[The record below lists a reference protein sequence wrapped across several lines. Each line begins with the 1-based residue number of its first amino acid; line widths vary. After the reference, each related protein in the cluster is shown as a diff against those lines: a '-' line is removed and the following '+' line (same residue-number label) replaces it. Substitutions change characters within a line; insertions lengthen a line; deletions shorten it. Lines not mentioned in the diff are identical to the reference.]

1 MSLVN
6 NSAIAIIPARG
17 GSKGIPNKNLQTVGG
32 ITLLARTVSACLE
45 SDSITAVYVSTDSDE
60 IAAVAL
66 KSGAQV
72 IRRPAD
78 ISGDTASS
86 ESALLHALNEIEKT
100 SSLPSNVLFAQ
111 CTSPFI
117 SHTDIDGILGLLNDH
132 DSALT
137 VTHNHAFI
145 WRRDNSGNAI
155 GINHDS
161 AIRLPRQQLD
171 PEFKETGALYAMNI
185 DQFRKS
191 GHRFFGRIG
200 MYEVP
205 VDRSME
211 IDDPEDLRLAN
222 TLEIQEKGMP
232 SRESLQSIK
241 AIVFDFDGVMTDD
254 QVYITETGQEMVMA
268 SRSDGMGISALR
280 NAGLKLLILSKE
292 RNPVVARRAEKLQIE
307 VIQACDNK
315 LEALTKW
322 LSKNQLLLS
331 QCAYVGND
339 INDLQ
344 CMQAVKLAIAP
355 IDAHPQATQAAHW
368 RLTRA
373 GGKGAIR
380 ELSDAIINH

>member
-1 MSLVN
+1 MSIVAK
-6 NSAIAIIPARG
+6 SAIAIIPARG

-32 ITLLARTVSACLE
+32 VTLLARTISACLKSE
-45 SDSITAVYVSTDSDE
+45 SIATVYVSTDSDD

-66 KSGAQV
+66 NNGAQV

-86 ESALLHALNEIEKT
+86 ESALLHSLNEIEKT
-100 SSLPSNVLFAQ
+100 SSLPNNVLFAQ

-117 SHTDIDGILGLLNDH
+117 THTDIDGILDLLKDH

-145 WRRDNSGNAI
+145 WRKDNTGNAI

-171 PEFKETGALYAMNI
+171 PEYKETGALYAMNI
-185 DQFRKS
+185 DQFRKC

-205 VDRSME
+205 ADRSME
-211 IDDPEDLRLAN
+211 IDEPEDLRLAN
-222 TLEIQEKGMP
+222 TLEIQEKSMP
-232 SRESLQSIK
+232 SRESLQAIK
-241 AIVFDFDGVMTDD
+241 AVVFDFDGVMTDD
-254 QVYITETGQEMVMA
+254 QVYITETGEEMVMA
-268 SRSDGMGISALR
+268 SRSDGMGISALK

-315 LEALTKW
+315 LEALTEW
-322 LSKNQLLLS
+322 LSKNQLPLS

-355 IDAHPQATQAAHW
+355 IDAHPLATQAAHW

-380 ELSDAIINH
+380 ELSDAIINR

>member
-1 MSLVN
+1 MSIVN
-6 NSAIAIIPARG
+6 KLAIAIIPARG

-32 ITLLARTVSACLE
+32 VTLLARTISACLQ
-45 SDSITAVYVSTDSDE
+45 SASITTVYVSTDSEE
-60 IAAVAL
+60 IAAVA
-66 KSGAQV
+66 SSCGAQV
-72 IRRPAD
+72 VRRPASL
-78 ISGDTASS
+78 SGDNASS
-86 ESALLHALNEIEKT
+86 ESALLHALDEIEKQT
-100 SSLPSNVLFAQ
+100 SLPQNVLFAQ

-117 SHTDIDGILGLLNDH
+117 SHEDIDGVVGLLQKY

-145 WRRDNSGNAI
+145 WRRDSSGNAI

-161 AIRLPRQQLD
+161 AIRLPRQQLE
-171 PEFKETGALYAMNI
+171 PEYKETGAVYGMNI
-185 DQFRKS
+185 EQFRKS

-205 VDRSME
+205 AERSME
-211 IDDPEDLRLAN
+211 IDEPEDLRLAN
-222 TLEIQEKGMP
+222 VLDLQSKSQP
-232 SRESLQSIK
+232 SAESLRAIK

-254 QVYITETGQEMVMA
+254 QVYITETGEEMVMA
-268 SRSDGMGISALR
+268 SRSDGMGISALK

-292 RNPVVARRAEKLQIE
+292 RNPVVTKRAEKLQIE
-307 VIQACDNK
+307 VIQSCDNK
-315 LEALTKW
+315 LEALTEW
-322 LSKNQLLLS
+322 LSKNQLPLS

-344 CMQAVKLAIAP
+344 CMQAVRLAIAP
-355 IDAHPQATQAAHW
+355 VDAHPVAAQAAHW

-380 ELSDAIINH
+380 ELSDAIINR

>member
-1 MSLVN
+1 MSIVAK
-6 NSAIAIIPARG
+6 SAIAIIPARG

-32 ITLLARTVSACLE
+32 VTLLARTISACLKSE
-45 SDSITAVYVSTDSDE
+45 SIATVYVSTDSDD

-66 KSGAQV
+66 NNGAQV

-86 ESALLHALNEIEKT
+86 ESALLHSLNEIVKT
-100 SSLPSNVLFAQ
+100 SSLPKNVLFAQ

-117 SHTDIDGILGLLNDH
+117 THTDIDGILDLLKDH

-145 WRRDNSGNAI
+145 WRRDNTGNAI

-171 PEFKETGALYAMNI
+171 PEYKETGALYAMNI
-185 DQFRKS
+185 DQFRKI

-205 VDRSME
+205 ADRSME
-211 IDDPEDLRLAN
+211 IDEPEDLRLAN
-222 TLEIQEKGMP
+222 TLEIQEKSVP
-232 SRESLQSIK
+232 NRESLKSIK

-254 QVYITETGQEMVMA
+254 QVYITETGEEMVMA
-268 SRSDGMGISALR
+268 SRSDGMGISALK

-322 LSKNQLLLS
+322 LSKNQLPLS

-380 ELSDAIINH
+380 ELSDAIINR

>member
-32 ITLLARTVSACLE
+32 ITLLARTVSACLK

-117 SHTDIDGILGLLNDH
+117 SHTDIDGILQLLKDH

-268 SRSDGMGISALR
+268 SRSDGIGISALR

-322 LSKNQLLLS
+322 LSNNQLLLS

>member
-1 MSLVN
+1 MN
-6 NSAIAIIPARG
+6 N
-17 GSKGIPNKNLQTVGG
+17 
-32 ITLLARTVSACLE
+32 
-45 SDSITAVYVSTDSDE
+45 
-60 IAAVAL
+60 
-66 KSGAQV
+66 GAQV
-72 IRRPAD
+72 IQRPAD

-100 SSLPSNVLFAQ
+100 SSLPNNVLFAQ

-117 SHTDIDGILGLLNDH
+117 SHTDIDGILELLKDH

-145 WRRDNSGNAI
+145 WRRDNAGNAI

-161 AIRLPRQQLD
+161 AIRLPRQQLA
-171 PEFKETGALYAMNI
+171 PEFKETGALYAMKV

-205 VDRSME
+205 ADRSME
-211 IDDPEDLRLAN
+211 IDEPEDLRLAN
-222 TLEIQEKGMP
+222 TLEIQEKSVP
-232 SRESLQSIK
+232 NRESLKSIK

-254 QVYITETGQEMVMA
+254 QVYITETGEEMVMA
-268 SRSDGMGISALR
+268 SRSDGMGISALKH
-280 NAGLKLLILSKE
+280 AGLKLLILSKE

-315 LEALTKW
+315 LEALTEW
-322 LSKNQLLLS
+322 LSKNQLPLS

-380 ELSDAIINH
+380 ELSDAIINR

>member
-1 MSLVN
+1 MSIVAK
-6 NSAIAIIPARG
+6 SAIAIIPARG

-32 ITLLARTVSACLE
+32 VTLLARTISACLKSE
-45 SDSITAVYVSTDSDE
+45 SIATVYVSTDSDD

-66 KSGAQV
+66 NNGAQV

-86 ESALLHALNEIEKT
+86 ESALLHSLNEIVKT
-100 SSLPSNVLFAQ
+100 SSLPKNVLFAQ

-117 SHTDIDGILGLLNDH
+117 THTDIDGILDLLKDH

-145 WRRDNSGNAI
+145 WRRDNTGNAI

-171 PEFKETGALYAMNI
+171 PEYKETGALYAMNI
-185 DQFRKS
+185 DQFRKC

-205 VDRSME
+205 ADRSME
-211 IDDPEDLRLAN
+211 IDEPEDLRLAN
-222 TLEIQEKGMP
+222 TLEIQEKSMP
-232 SRESLQSIK
+232 SRESLQAIK
-241 AIVFDFDGVMTDD
+241 AVVFDFDGVMTDD
-254 QVYITETGQEMVMA
+254 QVYITETGEEMVMA
-268 SRSDGMGISALR
+268 SRSDGMGISALK

-292 RNPVVARRAEKLQIE
+292 RNPVVTRRAEKLQIE

-315 LEALTKW
+315 LEALTEW
-322 LSKNQLLLS
+322 LSKNQLPLS

-355 IDAHPQATQAAHW
+355 IDAHPLATQAAHW

-380 ELSDAIINH
+380 ELSDAIINC

>member
-32 ITLLARTVSACLE
+32 ITLLARTVSVCLK

-117 SHTDIDGILGLLNDH
+117 SHTDIDGILQLLKDH

-137 VTHNHAFI
+137 VTPNHAFI

>member
-1 MSLVN
+1 MSIVAK
-6 NSAIAIIPARG
+6 SAIAIIPARG

-32 ITLLARTVSACLE
+32 ITLLARTISTCLKSE
-45 SDSITAVYVSTDSDE
+45 SIATVYVSTDSDE
-60 IAAVAL
+60 IAAVASS
-66 KSGAQV
+66 SGALV
-72 IRRPAD
+72 IHRPVD

-100 SSLPSNVLFAQ
+100 SSLPNNVLFAQ

-117 SHTDIDGILGLLNDH
+117 THTDIDGILELLKNH

-145 WRRDNSGNAI
+145 WRRDSSGNAI

-171 PEFKETGALYAMNI
+171 PEYKETGALYAMNI
-185 DQFRKS
+185 DLFRKH

-205 VDRSME
+205 ANRSME
-211 IDDPEDLRLAN
+211 IDEPEDLRLAN
-222 TLEIQEKGMP
+222 ALEFQEKSMP
-232 SRESLQSIK
+232 SRESLKSIK

-254 QVYITETGQEMVMA
+254 QVYITETGEEMVMA
-268 SRSDGMGISALR
+268 SRSDGMGISALK

-315 LEALTKW
+315 LKALTEW
-322 LSKNQLLLS
+322 LSKNQLPLS

-380 ELSDAIINH
+380 ELSDAIINR

>member
-1 MSLVN
+1 MSIVAK
-6 NSAIAIIPARG
+6 SAIAIIPARG

-32 ITLLARTVSACLE
+32 VTLLARTISACLKSE
-45 SDSITAVYVSTDSDE
+45 SIATVYVSTDSDD

-66 KSGAQV
+66 NNGAQV

-86 ESALLHALNEIEKT
+86 ESALLHSLNEIEKT
-100 SSLPSNVLFAQ
+100 SSLPKNVLFAQ

-117 SHTDIDGILGLLNDH
+117 THTDIDGILDLLKDH

-145 WRRDNSGNAI
+145 WRKDNTGNAI

-171 PEFKETGALYAMNI
+171 PEYKETGALYAMNI
-185 DQFRKS
+185 DQFRTC

-205 VDRSME
+205 ADRSME
-211 IDDPEDLRLAN
+211 IDEPEDLRLAN
-222 TLEIQEKGMP
+222 TLEIQEKSMP
-232 SRESLQSIK
+232 SRESLQAIK
-241 AIVFDFDGVMTDD
+241 AVVFDFDGVMTDD
-254 QVYITETGQEMVMA
+254 QVYITETGEEMVMA
-268 SRSDGMGISALR
+268 SRSDGMGISALK

-315 LEALTKW
+315 LEALTEW
-322 LSKNQLLLS
+322 LSKNQLPLS

-355 IDAHPQATQAAHW
+355 IDAHPLATQAAHW

-380 ELSDAIINH
+380 ELSDAIINC

>member
-1 MSLVN
+1 MSTVT

-32 ITLLARTVSACLE
+32 VTLLTRTISACLK
-45 SDSITAVYVSTDSDE
+45 SDSISTVYVSTDSED

-66 KSGAQV
+66 HNGAQV
-72 IRRPAD
+72 IRRPAV

-100 SSLPSNVLFAQ
+100 SSLPNNVLFAQ

-117 SHTDIDGILGLLNDH
+117 THTDIDGILELLKDH

-145 WRRDNSGNAI
+145 WRRDNTGNAI

-171 PEFKETGALYAMNI
+171 PEYKETGALYAMNI
-185 DQFRKS
+185 DQFRKC

-205 VDRSME
+205 VDRSLE
-211 IDDPEDLRLAN
+211 IDEPEDLRLAN
-222 TLEIQEKGMP
+222 TLEIQEKSMP

-254 QVYITETGQEMVMA
+254 QVYITETGEEMVMA
-268 SRSDGMGISALR
+268 SRSDGMGISALK

-292 RNPVVARRAEKLQIE
+292 RNRVVARRAEKLQIE

-315 LEALTKW
+315 LEALTEW
-322 LSKNQLLLS
+322 LSKNQLPLS

-380 ELSDAIINH
+380 ELSDAIINR

>member
-1 MSLVN
+1 MSIVTK
-6 NSAIAIIPARG
+6 SAIAIIPARG

-32 ITLLARTVSACLE
+32 VTLLARTISACLK
-45 SDSITAVYVSTDSDE
+45 SDSIATVYVSTDSDD

-66 KSGAQV
+66 DNGAQV
-72 IRRPAD
+72 IQRPAD
-78 ISGDTASS
+78 ISGDAASS

-100 SSLPSNVLFAQ
+100 SSLPNNVLFAQ

-117 SHTDIDGILGLLNDH
+117 SHTDIDGILELLKDH

-145 WRRDNSGNAI
+145 WRRDNAGNAI

-185 DQFRKS
+185 DHFRKS

-205 VDRSME
+205 ADRSME
-211 IDDPEDLRLAN
+211 IDEPEDLRLAN
-222 TLEIQEKGMP
+222 TLEIQEKSMP
-232 SRESLQSIK
+232 SKESLQSIK

-254 QVYITETGQEMVMA
+254 QVYITETGEEMVMA
-268 SRSDGMGISALR
+268 SRSDGMGISALKH
-280 NAGLKLLILSKE
+280 AGLKLLILSKE

-315 LEALTKW
+315 LEALTEW
-322 LSKNQLLLS
+322 LSKNQLPLS

-380 ELSDAIINH
+380 ELSDAIINR

>member
-32 ITLLARTVSACLE
+32 ITLLARTVSACLK

-100 SSLPSNVLFAQ
+100 SSLPNNVLFAQ

-117 SHTDIDGILGLLNDH
+117 SHTDIDGILQLLKDH

>member
-1 MSLVN
+1 MSIVAK
-6 NSAIAIIPARG
+6 SAIAIIPARG

-32 ITLLARTVSACLE
+32 VTLLARTISACLKSE
-45 SDSITAVYVSTDSDE
+45 SIATVYVSTDSDD

-66 KSGAQV
+66 NNGAQV

-86 ESALLHALNEIEKT
+86 ESALLHSLNEIVKT
-100 SSLPSNVLFAQ
+100 SSLPKNVLFAQ

-117 SHTDIDGILGLLNDH
+117 THTDIDGILDLLKDH

-145 WRRDNSGNAI
+145 WRKDNTGNAI

-171 PEFKETGALYAMNI
+171 PEYKETGALYAMNI
-185 DQFRKS
+185 DQFRKC

-205 VDRSME
+205 ADRSME
-211 IDDPEDLRLAN
+211 IDEPEDLRLAN
-222 TLEIQEKGMP
+222 TLEIQEKSMP
-232 SRESLQSIK
+232 SRESLQAIK
-241 AIVFDFDGVMTDD
+241 AVVFDFDGVMTDD
-254 QVYITETGQEMVMA
+254 QVYITETGEEMVMA
-268 SRSDGMGISALR
+268 SRSDGMGISALK

-292 RNPVVARRAEKLQIE
+292 RNRVVARRAEKLQIE

-315 LEALTKW
+315 LEALTEW
-322 LSKNQLLLS
+322 LSKNQLPLS

-355 IDAHPQATQAAHW
+355 IDAHPLATQAAHW

-380 ELSDAIINH
+380 ELSDAIINC

>member
-1 MSLVN
+1 MSIVAK
-6 NSAIAIIPARG
+6 SAIAIIPARG

-32 ITLLARTVSACLE
+32 VTLLARTISACLKSE
-45 SDSITAVYVSTDSDE
+45 SIATVYVSTDSDD

-66 KSGAQV
+66 NNGAQV

-86 ESALLHALNEIEKT
+86 ESALLHSLNEIEKT
-100 SSLPSNVLFAQ
+100 SSLPKNVLFAQ

-117 SHTDIDGILGLLNDH
+117 THTDIDGILDLLKDH

-145 WRRDNSGNAI
+145 WRRDNTGNAI

-171 PEFKETGALYAMNI
+171 PEYKETGALYAMNI
-185 DQFRKS
+185 DQFRKC

-205 VDRSME
+205 ADRSME
-211 IDDPEDLRLAN
+211 IDEPEDLRLAN
-222 TLEIQEKGMP
+222 TLEIQEKSMP
-232 SRESLQSIK
+232 SRESLQAIK
-241 AIVFDFDGVMTDD
+241 AVVFDFDGVMTDD
-254 QVYITETGQEMVMA
+254 QVYITETGEEMVMA
-268 SRSDGMGISALR
+268 SRSDGMGISALK

-315 LEALTKW
+315 LEALTEW
-322 LSKNQLLLS
+322 LSKNQLPLS

-355 IDAHPQATQAAHW
+355 IDAHPLATQAAHW

-380 ELSDAIINH
+380 ELSDAIINC

>member
-1 MSLVN
+1 VN

-32 ITLLARTVSACLE
+32 ITLLARTVSACLK

>member
-1 MSLVN
+1 MSIVAK
-6 NSAIAIIPARG
+6 SAIAIIPARG

-32 ITLLARTVSACLE
+32 VTLLARTISACLKSE
-45 SDSITAVYVSTDSDE
+45 SIATVYVSTDSDD

-66 KSGAQV
+66 NNGAQV

-86 ESALLHALNEIEKT
+86 ESALLHSLNEIEKT
-100 SSLPSNVLFAQ
+100 SSLPNNVLFAQ

-117 SHTDIDGILGLLNDH
+117 THTDIDGILDLLKDH

-145 WRRDNSGNAI
+145 WRRDNTGNAI

-171 PEFKETGALYAMNI
+171 PEYKETGALYAMNI
-185 DQFRKS
+185 DQFRKC

-205 VDRSME
+205 ADRSME
-211 IDDPEDLRLAN
+211 IDEPEDLRLAN
-222 TLEIQEKGMP
+222 TLEIQEKSMP
-232 SRESLQSIK
+232 SRESLQAIK
-241 AIVFDFDGVMTDD
+241 AVVFDFDGVMTDD
-254 QVYITETGQEMVMA
+254 QVYITETGEEMVMA
-268 SRSDGMGISALR
+268 SRSDGMGISALK

-315 LEALTKW
+315 LEALTEW
-322 LSKNQLLLS
+322 LSKNQLPLS

-355 IDAHPQATQAAHW
+355 IDAHPLATQAAHW

-380 ELSDAIINH
+380 ELSDAIINC

>member
-1 MSLVN
+1 
-6 NSAIAIIPARG
+6 
-17 GSKGIPNKNLQTVGG
+17 
-32 ITLLARTVSACLE
+32 
-45 SDSITAVYVSTDSDE
+45 
-60 IAAVAL
+60 
-66 KSGAQV
+66 
-72 IRRPAD
+72 
-78 ISGDTASS
+78 
-86 ESALLHALNEIEKT
+86 
-100 SSLPSNVLFAQ
+100 
-111 CTSPFI
+111 
-117 SHTDIDGILGLLNDH
+117 
-132 DSALT
+132 
-137 VTHNHAFI
+137 
-145 WRRDNSGNAI
+145 
-155 GINHDS
+155 
-161 AIRLPRQQLD
+161 
-171 PEFKETGALYAMNI
+171 MNI

-205 VDRSME
+205 ADRSME
-211 IDDPEDLRLAN
+211 IDEPEDLRLAN
-222 TLEIQEKGMP
+222 TLEIQEKSVP
-232 SRESLQSIK
+232 NRESLKSIK

-254 QVYITETGQEMVMA
+254 QVYITETGEEMVMA
-268 SRSDGMGISALR
+268 SRSDGMGISALK

-315 LEALTKW
+315 LEALTEW
-322 LSKNQLLLS
+322 LSKNNLPLS

-380 ELSDAIINH
+380 ELSDAIINR

>member
-1 MSLVN
+1 MSIVAK
-6 NSAIAIIPARG
+6 SAIAIIPARG

-32 ITLLARTVSACLE
+32 VTLLARTISACLKSE
-45 SDSITAVYVSTDSDE
+45 SIATVYVSTDSDD

-66 KSGAQV
+66 NNGAQV

-86 ESALLHALNEIEKT
+86 ESALLHSLNEIVKT
-100 SSLPSNVLFAQ
+100 SSLPKNVLFAQ

-117 SHTDIDGILGLLNDH
+117 THTDIDGILDLLKDH

-145 WRRDNSGNAI
+145 WRKDNTGNAI

-171 PEFKETGALYAMNI
+171 PEYKETGALYAMNI
-185 DQFRKS
+185 DQFRKC

-205 VDRSME
+205 ADRSME
-211 IDDPEDLRLAN
+211 IDEPEDLRLAN
-222 TLEIQEKGMP
+222 TLEIQEKSMP
-232 SRESLQSIK
+232 SRESLQAIK
-241 AIVFDFDGVMTDD
+241 AVVFDFDGVMTDD
-254 QVYITETGQEMVMA
+254 QVYITETGEEMVMA
-268 SRSDGMGISALR
+268 SRSDGMGISALK

-315 LEALTKW
+315 LEALTEW
-322 LSKNQLLLS
+322 LSKNQLPLS

-355 IDAHPQATQAAHW
+355 IDAHPLATQAAHW

-380 ELSDAIINH
+380 ELSDAIINC

>member
-32 ITLLARTVSACLE
+32 ITLLARTVSACLK

-117 SHTDIDGILGLLNDH
+117 SHTDIDGILQLLKDH

-185 DQFRKS
+185 DQFRIS

-254 QVYITETGQEMVMA
+254 QVYITETGQEMVMV

-292 RNPVVARRAEKLQIE
+292 RNPVVARRAEKLQVE

>member
-1 MSLVN
+1 MSIVKE
-6 NSAIAIIPARG
+6 SAIAIIPARG

-32 ITLLARTVSACLE
+32 VSLLARTISACLQ
-45 SDSITAVYVSTDSDE
+45 SKSIATVYVSTDSDE

-66 KSGAQV
+66 NSGANV
-72 IRRPAD
+72 IRRPAA
-78 ISGDTASS
+78 ISGDSASS
-86 ESALLHALNEIEKT
+86 ESALLHALDEIEKQT
-100 SSLPSNVLFAQ
+100 SLPKQVLFAQ

-117 SHTDIDGILGLLNDH
+117 SHADIDGILGLLKDH

-145 WRRDNSGNAI
+145 WRRDITGSAI

-161 AIRLPRQQLD
+161 AIRLPRQQLE
-171 PEFKETGALYAMNI
+171 PEYKETGALYAMNI
-185 DQFRKS
+185 EQFRKNA
-191 GHRFFGRIG
+191 HRFFGRIG

-205 VDRSME
+205 AARSME
-211 IDDPEDLRLAN
+211 IDEPEDLQLAN
-222 TLEIQEKGMP
+222 TLETQEKSLP
-232 SRESLQSIK
+232 STELLRTIK

-254 QVYITETGQEMVMA
+254 QVYITETGEEMVMA
-268 SRSDGMGISALR
+268 SRSDGMGISALK

-292 RNPVVARRAEKLQIE
+292 RNPVVAKRAEKLQIE

-315 LEALTKW
+315 LEALTEW
-322 LSKNQLLLS
+322 LSKNQLPLS

-339 INDLQ
+339 INDLE

-355 IDAHPQATQAAHW
+355 IDAHPLASQTAHW

-380 ELSDAIINH
+380 ELSDAIINR

>member
-1 MSLVN
+1 MSIVT

-32 ITLLARTVSACLE
+32 ITLLARTVSACLK
-45 SDSITAVYVSTDSDE
+45 SDSVTAVYVSTDSDD

-66 KSGAQV
+66 NNGAQV

-100 SSLPSNVLFAQ
+100 SSLPNNVLFAQ

-117 SHTDIDGILGLLNDH
+117 RHTDIDGILELLKDH

-145 WRRDNSGNAI
+145 WRRDNAGNAI

-205 VDRSME
+205 ADRSME
-211 IDDPEDLRLAN
+211 IDEPEDLRLAN
-222 TLEIQEKGMP
+222 TLEIQVKSVP
-232 SRESLQSIK
+232 NRESLKSIK

-254 QVYITETGQEMVMA
+254 QVYITETGEEMVMA
-268 SRSDGMGISALR
+268 SRSDGMGISALK

-292 RNPVVARRAEKLQIE
+292 RNPVVAKRAEKLQIE

-315 LEALTKW
+315 LEALTEW
-322 LSKNQLLLS
+322 LSKNQLPLS

-339 INDLQ
+339 INDLE

-355 IDAHPQATQAAHW
+355 IDAHPLATQTAHW

-380 ELSDAIINH
+380 ELSDAIINR

>member
-32 ITLLARTVSACLE
+32 ITLLARTVSACLK

-117 SHTDIDGILGLLNDH
+117 SHTDIDGILQLLKDH

>member
-1 MSLVN
+1 MSTVT

-32 ITLLARTVSACLE
+32 VTLLARTISACLK
-45 SDSITAVYVSTDSDE
+45 SDSITAVYVSTDSDD
-60 IAAVAL
+60 IAAAAL
-66 KSGAQV
+66 NNGAQV

-86 ESALLHALNEIEKT
+86 ESALLHALDEIEKT
-100 SSLPSNVLFAQ
+100 TSLPNNVLFAQ

-117 SHTDIDGILGLLNDH
+117 THTDIDGILELLEEH

-137 VTHNHAFI
+137 VTPNHAFI
-145 WRRDNSGNAI
+145 WRRDNAGNAI

-205 VDRSME
+205 ADRSME
-211 IDDPEDLRLAN
+211 IDEPEDLRLAN
-222 TLEIQEKGMP
+222 TLEIQEKSVP
-232 SRESLQSIK
+232 NRESLKSIK

-254 QVYITETGQEMVMA
+254 QVYITETGEEMVMA
-268 SRSDGMGISALR
+268 SRSDGMGISALK

-322 LSKNQLLLS
+322 LSKNQLPLS

-380 ELSDAIINH
+380 ELSDAIINR

>member
-32 ITLLARTVSACLE
+32 ITLLARTVSACLK

-117 SHTDIDGILGLLNDH
+117 SHTDIDGILQLLKDH

-222 TLEIQEKGMP
+222 TLEIQEKRMP

-322 LSKNQLLLS
+322 LSNNQLLLS

-339 INDLQ
+339 INDIQ

>member
-1 MSLVN
+1 MSIVAK
-6 NSAIAIIPARG
+6 SAIAIIPARG

-32 ITLLARTVSACLE
+32 VTLLARTISACLKSE
-45 SDSITAVYVSTDSDE
+45 SIATVYVSTDSDD

-66 KSGAQV
+66 NNGAQV

-86 ESALLHALNEIEKT
+86 ESALLHSLNEIEKT
-100 SSLPSNVLFAQ
+100 SSLPKNVLFAQ

-117 SHTDIDGILGLLNDH
+117 THTDIDGILDLLKDH

-145 WRRDNSGNAI
+145 WRRDNTGNAI

-171 PEFKETGALYAMNI
+171 PEYKETGALYAMNI
-185 DQFRKS
+185 DQFRTC

-205 VDRSME
+205 ADRSME
-211 IDDPEDLRLAN
+211 IDEPEDLRLAN
-222 TLEIQEKGMP
+222 TLEIQEKSMP
-232 SRESLQSIK
+232 SRESLQAIK
-241 AIVFDFDGVMTDD
+241 AVVFDFDGVMTDD
-254 QVYITETGQEMVMA
+254 QVYITETGEEMVMA
-268 SRSDGMGISALR
+268 SRSDGMGISALK

-315 LEALTKW
+315 LEALTEW
-322 LSKNQLLLS
+322 LSKNQLPLS

-355 IDAHPQATQAAHW
+355 IDAHPLATQAAHW

-380 ELSDAIINH
+380 ELSDAIINC

>member
-32 ITLLARTVSACLE
+32 ITLLARTVSACLK

-66 KSGAQV
+66 NSGAQV
-72 IRRPAD
+72 IQRPAD

-100 SSLPSNVLFAQ
+100 SSLPSNLLFAQ

>member
-1 MSLVN
+1 MSIVAK
-6 NSAIAIIPARG
+6 SAIAIIPARG

-32 ITLLARTVSACLE
+32 VTLLARTISACLKSE
-45 SDSITAVYVSTDSDE
+45 SIATVYVSTDSDD

-66 KSGAQV
+66 NNGAQV

-86 ESALLHALNEIEKT
+86 ESALLHSLNEIEKT
-100 SSLPSNVLFAQ
+100 SSLPNNVLFAQ

-117 SHTDIDGILGLLNDH
+117 THTDIDGILDLLKDH

-145 WRRDNSGNAI
+145 WRKDNTGNAI

-171 PEFKETGALYAMNI
+171 PEYKETGALYAMNI
-185 DQFRKS
+185 DQFRKC

-205 VDRSME
+205 ADRSME
-211 IDDPEDLRLAN
+211 IDEPEDLRLAN
-222 TLEIQEKGMP
+222 TLEIQEKSMP
-232 SRESLQSIK
+232 SRQSLQAIK
-241 AIVFDFDGVMTDD
+241 AVVFDFDGVMTDD
-254 QVYITETGQEMVMA
+254 QVYITETGEEMVMA
-268 SRSDGMGISALR
+268 SRSDGMGISALK

-315 LEALTKW
+315 LEALTEW
-322 LSKNQLLLS
+322 LSKNQLPLS

-355 IDAHPQATQAAHW
+355 IDAHPLATQAAHW

-380 ELSDAIINH
+380 ELSDAIINC

>member
-1 MSLVN
+1 MSIVAK
-6 NSAIAIIPARG
+6 SAIAIIPARG

-32 ITLLARTVSACLE
+32 VTLLARTISACLKSE
-45 SDSITAVYVSTDSDE
+45 SIATVYVSTDSDD

-66 KSGAQV
+66 NNGAQV

-86 ESALLHALNEIEKT
+86 ESALLHSLNEIVKT
-100 SSLPSNVLFAQ
+100 SSLPKNVLFAQ

-117 SHTDIDGILGLLNDH
+117 THTDIDGILDLLKDH

-145 WRRDNSGNAI
+145 WRRDNTGNAV

-171 PEFKETGALYAMNI
+171 PEYKETGALYAMNI
-185 DQFRKS
+185 DQFRKC

-205 VDRSME
+205 ADRSME
-211 IDDPEDLRLAN
+211 IDEPEDLRLAN
-222 TLEIQEKGMP
+222 TLEIQEKSMP
-232 SRESLQSIK
+232 SRESLQAIK
-241 AIVFDFDGVMTDD
+241 AVVFDFDGVMTDD
-254 QVYITETGQEMVMA
+254 QVYITETGEEMVMA
-268 SRSDGMGISALR
+268 SRSDGMGISALK

-315 LEALTKW
+315 LEALTEW
-322 LSKNQLLLS
+322 LSKNQLPLS

-355 IDAHPQATQAAHW
+355 IDAHPLATQAAHW

-380 ELSDAIINH
+380 ELSDAIINC

>member
-1 MSLVN
+1 MSIVAK
-6 NSAIAIIPARG
+6 SAIAIIPARG

-32 ITLLARTVSACLE
+32 VTLLARTISACLKSE
-45 SDSITAVYVSTDSDE
+45 SIATVYVSTDSDV

-66 KSGAQV
+66 NNGAQV

-86 ESALLHALNEIEKT
+86 ESALLHSLNEIVKT
-100 SSLPSNVLFAQ
+100 SSLPKNVLFAQ

-117 SHTDIDGILGLLNDH
+117 THTDIDGILDLLKDH

-145 WRRDNSGNAI
+145 WRKDNTGNAI

-171 PEFKETGALYAMNI
+171 PEYKETGALYAMNI
-185 DQFRKS
+185 DQFRKC

-205 VDRSME
+205 ADRSME
-211 IDDPEDLRLAN
+211 IDEPEDLRLAN
-222 TLEIQEKGMP
+222 TLEIQEKSMP
-232 SRESLQSIK
+232 SRESLQAIK
-241 AIVFDFDGVMTDD
+241 AVVFDFDGVMTDD
-254 QVYITETGQEMVMA
+254 QVYITETGEEMVMA
-268 SRSDGMGISALR
+268 SRSDGMGISALK

-315 LEALTKW
+315 LEALTEW
-322 LSKNQLLLS
+322 LSKNQLPLS

-355 IDAHPQATQAAHW
+355 IDAHPLATQAAHW

-380 ELSDAIINH
+380 ELSDAIINC

>member
-1 MSLVN
+1 MSIVAK
-6 NSAIAIIPARG
+6 SAIAIIPARG

-32 ITLLARTVSACLE
+32 VTLLARTISACLKSE
-45 SDSITAVYVSTDSDE
+45 SIATVYVSTDSDD

-66 KSGAQV
+66 NNGAQV

-86 ESALLHALNEIEKT
+86 ESALLHSLNEIEKT
-100 SSLPSNVLFAQ
+100 SSLPKNVLFAQ

-117 SHTDIDGILGLLNDH
+117 THTDIDGILDLLKDH

-145 WRRDNSGNAI
+145 WRKDNTGNAI

-171 PEFKETGALYAMNI
+171 PEYKETGALYAMNI
-185 DQFRKS
+185 DQFRKC

-205 VDRSME
+205 ADRSME
-211 IDDPEDLRLAN
+211 IDEPEDLRLAN
-222 TLEIQEKGMP
+222 TLEIQEKSMP
-232 SRESLQSIK
+232 SRQSLQAIK
-241 AIVFDFDGVMTDD
+241 AVVFDFDGVMTDD
-254 QVYITETGQEMVMA
+254 QVYITETGEEMVMA
-268 SRSDGMGISALR
+268 SRSDGMGISALK

-315 LEALTKW
+315 LEALTEW
-322 LSKNQLLLS
+322 LSKNQLPLS

-355 IDAHPQATQAAHW
+355 IDAHPLATQAAHW

-380 ELSDAIINH
+380 ELSDAIINC

>member
-1 MSLVN
+1 MSTVT

-32 ITLLARTVSACLE
+32 VTLLARTISACLK
-45 SDSITAVYVSTDSDE
+45 SDSITAVYVSTDSDD
-60 IAAVAL
+60 IAAAAL
-66 KSGAQV
+66 NNGAQV

-117 SHTDIDGILGLLNDH
+117 THTDIDGILELLKAH

-145 WRRDNSGNAI
+145 WRRDNAGNAI

-205 VDRSME
+205 ADRSME
-211 IDDPEDLRLAN
+211 IDEPEDLRLAN
-222 TLEIQEKGMP
+222 TLEIQEKSMP
-232 SRESLQSIK
+232 SRASLQSIK

-254 QVYITETGQEMVMA
+254 QVYITETGEEMVMA
-268 SRSDGMGISALR
+268 SRSDGMGISALK

-315 LEALTKW
+315 LEALTEW
-322 LSKNQLLLS
+322 LSKNQLPLS

-355 IDAHPQATQAAHW
+355 IDAHPLATQAAHW

-380 ELSDAIINH
+380 ELSDAIINR

>member
-32 ITLLARTVSACLE
+32 ITLLARTVSACLK

-117 SHTDIDGILGLLNDH
+117 THTDIDGILDLLKDH

-145 WRRDNSGNAI
+145 W
-155 GINHDS
+155 
-161 AIRLPRQQLD
+161 
-171 PEFKETGALYAMNI
+171 
-185 DQFRKS
+185 
-191 GHRFFGRIG
+191 
-200 MYEVP
+200 
-205 VDRSME
+205 
-211 IDDPEDLRLAN
+211 
-222 TLEIQEKGMP
+222 
-232 SRESLQSIK
+232 
-241 AIVFDFDGVMTDD
+241 
-254 QVYITETGQEMVMA
+254 
-268 SRSDGMGISALR
+268 
-280 NAGLKLLILSKE
+280 
-292 RNPVVARRAEKLQIE
+292 
-307 VIQACDNK
+307 
-315 LEALTKW
+315 
-322 LSKNQLLLS
+322 
-331 QCAYVGND
+331 
-339 INDLQ
+339 
-344 CMQAVKLAIAP
+344 
-355 IDAHPQATQAAHW
+355 
-368 RLTRA
+368 
-373 GGKGAIR
+373 
-380 ELSDAIINH
+380 